1 MVSLA
6 QANKRRDKDVT
17 KILVSGYEVEITN
30 EKTMNEFVVKNF
42 QGPKDS
48 PYEGVRAIKSNLF
61 FLLFRGPGESVSV
74 YATSTRLSR
83 PPLAS

>member
-17 KILVSGYEVEITN
+17 KILVSGYEVELLN

-48 PYEGVRAIKSNLF
+48 PYEGVSNFPAKL
-61 FLLFRGPGESVSV
+61 
-74 YATSTRLSR
+74 
-83 PPLAS
+83 

>member
-30 EKTMNEFVVKNF
+30 EKTMNEFIVKNF
-42 QGPKDS
+42 KGPEDS
-48 PYEGVRAIKSNLF
+48 PYEGVSIFIPPKCLRAVADYLLYASNDLH
-61 FLLFRGPGESVSV
+61 RIH
-74 YATSTRLSR
+74 
-83 PPLAS
+83 